1 MPLPS
6 CGREPSLETG
16 ARGVRPEAGR
26 CCALGPRG
34 PCSALPVTL
43 GHSIIRPLAPRRD
56 VGGRADPQGP
66 EPLLG
71 TALPCME
78 TAWHPTWHPQKPW
91 PRQTQAGRREGP
103 WEQPCVPP
111 FPRRDTRHGIPSS
124 SREAGTGRGGLL
136 SAAGRA
142 PPAGAG
148 WRWAQPRLG
157 VCCTSLGSQHV
168 QTAAGGL
175 VPARPHASG
184 TTAARKPGLQGDFAA
199 KVPRPGPSTT
209 AAEQDKL
216 TPWGPSAH
224 LCLAPAWAGSQP
236 GRRPAPVSSRGPLTV
251 VGEGARGRKAR
262 RGRGPA
268 GRGRR
273 ARERAGVG
281 VS

>member
-1 MPLPS
+1 MAPTEALAAAD
-6 CGREPSLETG
+6 TG
-16 ARGVRPEAGR
+16 GEAGG
-26 CCALGPRG
+26 ALG
-34 PCSALPVTL
+34 A
-43 GHSIIRPLAPRRD
+43 PLRS
-56 VGGRADPQGP
+56 
-66 EPLLG
+66 
-71 TALPCME
+71 
-78 TAWHPTWHPQKPW
+78 
-91 PRQTQAGRREGP
+91 
-103 WEQPCVPP
+103 P

-124 SREAGTGRGGLL
+124 SREAGTGRGDSCLL
-136 SAAGRA
+136 RAGP

-224 LCLAPAWAGSQP
+224 LCPAPAWAGSQP
-236 GRRPAPVSSRGPLTV
+236 GRCPAPVSSRGPLTV

>member
-1 MPLPS
+1 MWGAELTPRAQSHCLRQPFPARKQPGTLRGTHRS
-6 CGREPSLETG
+6 PGRG
-16 ARGVRPEAGR
+16 RHRRGGGR
-26 CCALGPRG
+26 GPR
-34 PCSALPVTL
+34 SSPVFPLSQT
-43 GHSIIRPLAPRRD
+43 GHKARHPQFIP
-56 VGGRADPQGP
+56 GGRDGA
-66 EPLLG
+66 
-71 TALPCME
+71 
-78 TAWHPTWHPQKPW
+78 
-91 PRQTQAGRREGP
+91 
-103 WEQPCVPP
+103 
-111 FPRRDTRHGIPSS
+111 
-124 SREAGTGRGGLL
+124 GGLL

-224 LCLAPAWAGSQP
+224 LCPAPAWAGSQP
-236 GRRPAPVSSRGPLTV
+236 GWRPAPVSSRGPLTV